1 MEEAKP
7 SGQRNR
13 GFAVFLSLFL
23 VASTYCGWVSKA
35 LEEILPSIL
44 SQKSQ
49 SGIASA
55 IILCKRLVFL
65 GLGSVMIVRVR
76 MMSLSPQLLL
86 AAIHPSLGTAIQ
98 VIPGTPSLCSTS
110 GRSYWPFPQLFW
122 FTNTY

>member
-1 MEEAKP
+1 MEEAEP

-23 VASTYCGWVSKA
+23 VASAYCGWVSEA

-44 SQKSQ
+44 GQKPQ
-49 SGIASA
+49 SGIALA
-55 IILCKRLVFL
+55 IIQCKRLVFL
-65 GLGSVMIVRVR
+65 GLGSAMIARVR
-76 MMSLSPQLLL
+76 MVSLSPQLLL

-98 VIPGTPSLCSTS
+98 VIPATPSLCSTS
-110 GRSYWPFPQLFW
+110 GLSYWTFLQLFW

>member
-1 MEEAKP
+1 MEKAKP
-7 SGQRNR
+7 NGQRNR

-23 VASTYCGWVSKA
+23 VASAYCGWVSKA

-44 SQKSQ
+44 SQKPQ
-49 SGIASA
+49 SGIASV

-65 GLGSVMIVRVR
+65 GLGSAMIVRVR

-98 VIPGTPSLCSTS
+98 VIPATPSLCSTS
-110 GRSYWPFPQLFW
+110 DLLYWPFPQLFW